1 MDSVLLHE
9 VIIGSEVKFQVAFL
23 LSEEDRLVPAFRYA
37 RPGLEVLQKIYAAC
51 APLGEVHF
59 ES

>member
-1 MDSVLLHE
+1 MLLHE

-23 LSEEDRLVPAFRYA
+23 LSGEERLVPALRVA

-51 APLGEVHF
+51 APLGQGHF
-59 ES
+59 ET